1 MRYLNRWTAA
11 FVWMAVMVIG
21 WLALG
26 PRAMSPSTWLYAAL
40 GGSVMLVGGAML
52 WESTRPT
59 PSYRQT
65 QAVTAARDA
74 AATEGRR

>member
-1 MRYLNRWTAA
+1 MRYLNRWTASCA
-11 FVWMAVMVIG
+11 WMAAMVIG
-21 WLALG
+21 WLVFG
-26 PRAMSPSTWLYAAL
+26 PRAMSPSTWLYVAL

-74 AATEGRR
+74 ATAEARR